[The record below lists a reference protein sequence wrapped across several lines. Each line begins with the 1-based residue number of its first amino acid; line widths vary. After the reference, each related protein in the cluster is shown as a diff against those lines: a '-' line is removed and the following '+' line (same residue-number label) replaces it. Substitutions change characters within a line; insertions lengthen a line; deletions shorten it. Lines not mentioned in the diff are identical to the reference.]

1 MRMGWMIAA
10 VLIGTMY
17 IGPSA
22 DAIQL
27 KSMTPRKKDSIEW
40 VSLSTFPATR
50 EAQLEY
56 MLTAELQRKILWALQ
71 ENNYV
76 EPGIDNPYW
85 FDPFEVSMMR
95 QNEYGISE
103 FVITARIH
111 NFENQ
116 EIEKKY
122 DTYLISFRHNY
133 DAGFFVTGVKKQSG
147 LESE

>member
-1 MRMGWMIAA
+1 MRRGWMIAA
-10 VLIGTMY
+10 FLIATMF
-17 IGPSA
+17 IEQSA
-22 DAIQL
+22 DAMHL
-27 KSMTPRKKDSIEW
+27 KNRAPSHKDSIEW
-40 VSLSTFPATR
+40 VSFSTFPTTR

-56 MLTAELQRKILWALQ
+56 MLTLELQRKVLWALQ
-71 ENNYV
+71 ENNYL

-95 QNEYGISE
+95 QNEHGFAEI
-103 FVITARIH
+103 VVTARIH
-111 NFENQ
+111 DIVNQ

-122 DTYLISFRHNY
+122 DSYIISFRHDY